1 MQKKR
6 LVVFAS
12 GKGTTLQAILE
23 ACRDSVLDASIEILV
38 SDKPDCPA
46 VEIARNNQ
54 IQVIVLDAGTMD
66 SFAGGLSN
74 LDIENKAD
82 LIVLAGFNRILPD
95 DFVDKYGGRMINTHP
110 ALLPCFGGKGM
121 YGARVHRAVIQSG
134 ARISGCSVHFVS
146 REVDGGPIIAQKAV
160 QVLDSDT
167 AETLAERVK
176 ATEKE
181 VLIESIGYILSGK
194 YRIDG
199 KRVIPLEIDLSRGK
213 QDF

>member
-1 MQKKR
+1 M
-6 LVVFAS
+6 FAS

-23 ACRDSVLDASIEILV
+23 ACRRSVLDARIEILV

-46 VEIARNNQ
+46 VEIARSNQ
-54 IQVIVLDAGTMD
+54 IRVIVLDASTVD
-66 SFAGGLSN
+66 SFASSLNN
-74 LDIENKAD
+74 LDIENRAD

-95 DFVDKYGGRMINTHP
+95 DFVDKYGSRMINTHP

-121 YGARVHRAVIQSG
+121 YGARVHRAVIESG

-146 REVDGGPIIAQKAV
+146 REVDGGPIIAQRAV

-199 KRVIPLEIDLSRGK
+199 RRVIPLETDSTRWK
-213 QDF
+213 